1 MSVSF
6 LLSLLTFVFFTAL
19 YFPFLFVPCIFLW
32 IILRKYC
39 KERSTYWR
47 WFSPRNQ
54 KLFWSS
60 TTCTASVIGNRCNE
74 HNCSGISNIYTHSR
88 YILLLFV
95 DWIEVHV
102 ILLLGWSSAKFLSSV
117 AFALLSTNILLSA
130 FQVHEHQIRYYATV
144 IPN

>member
-1 MSVSF
+1 MSVSV
-6 LLSLLTFVFFTAL
+6 LLSLLTFIFYIAL
-19 YFPFLFVPCIFLW
+19 FFPFLFVPCIFLW

-39 KERSTYWR
+39 KERRMFLR

-54 KLFWSS
+54 KPFRSS
-60 TTCTASVIGNRCNE
+60 TTCIASVIGNRCNE
-74 HNCSGISNIYTHSR
+74 HNCSRISNIYTHSR
-88 YILLLFV
+88 YISPLFV

-102 ILLLGWSSAKFLSSV
+102 ILLLGWSSAKFLSCV
-117 AFALLSTNILLSA
+117 TFAFLSTNILLSA